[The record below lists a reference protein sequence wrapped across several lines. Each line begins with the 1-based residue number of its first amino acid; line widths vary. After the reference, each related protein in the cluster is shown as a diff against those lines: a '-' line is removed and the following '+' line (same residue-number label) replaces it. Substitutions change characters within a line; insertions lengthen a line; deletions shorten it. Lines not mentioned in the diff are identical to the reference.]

1 VAEIPAGRGQ
11 KIDASAVLVKIDN
24 PETIA
29 KNEQALAAKVVAAA
43 QLANINAG
51 TSRVRC

>member
-1 VAEIPAGRGQ
+1 LAEIPVGRGQ

-29 KNEQALAAKVVAAA
+29 KNEQALAAKVVAEAHSP
-43 QLANINAG
+43 
-51 TSRVRC
+51 TSMQARARR